1 MIPHLV
7 ELVLIVC
14 VERYSRRLVIMG
26 YTRDDII
33 KHVEKYSLPKDDR
46 YLLWTVGWHG
56 DLYMAPSKEKL
67 VDILCTK
74 EGIKN
79 G

>member
-1 MIPHLV
+1 V
-7 ELVLIVC
+7 
-14 VERYSRRLVIMG
+14 S

-33 KHVEKYSLPKDDR
+33 KHVEKHSLPKDDR